1 MSKIFEEH
9 ANLVRE
15 VSENFTDKII
25 EITNVIIDS
34 YKKENKVLTAGN
46 GGSAS
51 DAQHIATELVNKLC
65 NKSKALSAIAL
76 TADSAVLTAWSNDEG
91 YDKVFE
97 RQIDAHGKEGDVLIV
112 ITTSGNSVNLIHA
125 VNKAKEKGL
134 VTIGLLGRD
143 GGKLKDLCKY
153 EIIVPGNHVAR
164 IQETHEI
171 IYHII
176 CELIEKEFL
185 E

>member
-1 MSKIFEEH
+1 MKDDISKIFEEH

-97 RQIDAHGKEGDVLIV
+97 RQIDAHGKEGDVLI
-112 ITTSGNSVNLIHA
+112 
-125 VNKAKEKGL
+125 
-134 VTIGLLGRD
+134 
-143 GGKLKDLCKY
+143 
-153 EIIVPGNHVAR
+153 
-164 IQETHEI
+164 
-171 IYHII
+171 
-176 CELIEKEFL
+176 
-185 E
+185 